1 MIVARQFIAWYP
13 CANGNRP
20 VEYGMM
26 GSDRRATIR
35 TINQSGGKDQTV
47 PYGTDSLLNAFQA
60 INCLATI
67 IASLRDGRFLPT
79 FQPRKLSGLA
89 TFIQRPT
96 RTIARHAS
104 GLMEQALAVY
114 RQRQTA
120 DHYFAVITTVIFGP
134 EAVCTTTSV
143 PRVVVIV

>member
-1 MIVARQFIAWYP
+1 
-13 CANGNRP
+13 
-20 VEYGMM
+20 MM

-89 TFIQRPT
+89 TF
-96 RTIARHAS
+96 H
-104 GLMEQALAVY
+104 
-114 RQRQTA
+114 
-120 DHYFAVITTVIFGP
+120 
-134 EAVCTTTSV
+134 SV
-143 PRVVVIV
+143 PTGY